1 MFSVSALSTFQLK
14 VYHNM
19 ATPGDEVEAS
29 NDLTDGEADKHPSG
43 TTSGVEGHQVEV
55 RS

>member
-1 MFSVSALSTFQLK
+1 
-14 VYHNM
+14 M

-43 TTSGVEGHQVEV
+43 ITSSVEGHQVEV

>member
-29 NDLTDGEADKHPSG
+29 NNLTDKHPSG
-43 TTSGVEGHQVEV
+43 TTSSVEDHQVEV

>member
-29 NDLTDGEADKHPSG
+29 NDLTDGEADEHPSG
-43 TTSGVEGHQVEV
+43 ITSSVEGHQVEV